1 MLESTRET
9 VLYNSTRLANRL
21 EVRLEGLQGQLTGMQ
36 SSLSSLL
43 QGQVP
48 ITFTGYFRV
57 P

>member
-9 VLYNSTRLANRL
+9 VLHNSTRLANRL

-48 ITFTGYFRV
+48 ITFTGYFGV